1 MPRVAQHD
9 ERGCVPHEDS
19 LYTSAQGQEKM
30 SDNPGRQNTIGP
42 MSGIVGHTLYALL
55 GLRAAEARNL
65 PIAVLLR
72 RHQASYLAG
81 AYLGCDI
88 QAMPEAVCVETGE
101 EVGFGTVPVE
111 KSPYTGGPVRPFRL
125 PVRGAEFTARQIHE
139 LFYGRSH
146 LVLGWREQERRLA
159 VPWDRLP
166 AYFAAVVC
174 DGLDSYGPGERP
186 LAYAFG
192 WMAHVVSDALIKGA
206 QPGLSLH
213 LLDGQYTPRNRPIQD
228 LVSFHEVGR
237 KELGLNW
244 AALLTDLAETP
255 VEPIQSHYMRV
266 GIPNGAL
273 GREFGDGWAPERAW
287 LLEAVLVENR
297 RFLRHY
303 VPAVLADMELHET
316 SAGPDCNET
325 LRQTVGLSYPE
336 MVELAQKA
344 DFRHTLWQIGAAV
357 ADMFASVTQREPRL
371 ADVRAQRGPSWEG
384 LTRRWRKTAR

>member
-1 MPRVAQHD
+1 M
-9 ERGCVPHEDS
+9 G
-19 LYTSAQGQEKM
+19 T
-30 SDNPGRQNTIGP
+30 

-55 GLRAAEARNL
+55 GLRAAEARKL
-65 PIAVLLR
+65 PVVALLH
-72 RHQASYLAG
+72 RHLASYLAG

-88 QAMPEAVCVETGE
+88 QAMPEAICVETGE

-125 PVRGAEFTARQIHE
+125 SVRGAAFTPRQIHE

-146 LVLGWREQERRLA
+146 LVLGWRQEDRQLA
-159 VPWDRLP
+159 IPWDRLP
-166 AYFAAVVC
+166 AYFADVVC

-192 WMAHVVSDALIKGA
+192 WMVHVVSDALIKGV
-206 QPGLSLH
+206 QPGLSLR

-255 VEPIQSHYMRV
+255 AEPIQLHYMRV
-266 GIPNGAL
+266 GLPDGAL
-273 GREFGDGWAPERAW
+273 GREFGDGWALEKAW
-287 LLEAVLVENR
+287 LLEAVLSENR
-297 RFLRHY
+297 RFLRRY
-303 VPAVLADMELHET
+303 VPSVLADMELHET
-316 SAGPDCNET
+316 PAGLDCNET
-325 LRQTVGLSYPE
+325 LRHTAGLSYPE

-344 DFRHTLWQIGAAV
+344 DFRHTLWQIGEAV
-357 ADMFASVTQREPRL
+357 ADRFSSVARRESRL
-371 ADVRAQRGPSWEG
+371 ANVRTERNPSWEE
-384 LTRRWRKTAR
+384 LAKRWRKTTP

>member
-1 MPRVAQHD
+1 
-9 ERGCVPHEDS
+9 
-19 LYTSAQGQEKM
+19 
-30 SDNPGRQNTIGP
+30 

-65 PIAVLLR
+65 PVVALLR
-72 RHQASYLAG
+72 RHLASYLAG

-88 QAMPEAVCVETGE
+88 QAMPEALCVETGE

-125 PVRGAEFTARQIHE
+125 SARGAEFTPREIQE

-146 LVLGWREQERRLA
+146 LVLGWRQEDRQLA

-166 AYFAAVVC
+166 TYFANVVR

-186 LAYAFG
+186 LAYTFG
-192 WMAHVVSDALIKGA
+192 WMVHVVSDALIKGV
-206 QPGLSLH
+206 QPGLNLH

-266 GIPNGAL
+266 RIPDGAL
-273 GREFGDGWAPERAW
+273 GREFGDGWAPEKAW
-287 LLEAVLVENR
+287 LLEAVLLENR
-297 RFLRHY
+297 RFLRRY
-303 VPAVLADMELHET
+303 VPAVLADMELHQT
-316 SAGPDCNET
+316 PAGPDCNET
-325 LRQTVGLSYPE
+325 LRKTVGLSYPE
-336 MVELAQKA
+336 MVELARKA
-344 DFRHTLWQIGAAV
+344 DFRHTLWQIGEAV
-357 ADMFASVTQREPRL
+357 AAIFTSVAQREPRL
-371 ADVRAQRGPSWEG
+371 SGMRADRSPSWEE
-384 LTRRWRKTAR
+384 LTKRWRKTAP

>member
-1 MPRVAQHD
+1 
-9 ERGCVPHEDS
+9 
-19 LYTSAQGQEKM
+19 
-30 SDNPGRQNTIGP
+30 

-65 PIAVLLR
+65 PIAAILH
-72 RHQASYLAG
+72 RHLASYLAG

-88 QAMPEAVCVETGE
+88 QAIPEAICVETGE

-125 PVRGAEFTARQIHE
+125 SVRGAGFTPRQIHE

-146 LVLGWREQERRLA
+146 LVLGWRNEDRPFA

-166 AYFAAVVC
+166 AYFADVVR
-174 DGLDSYGPGERP
+174 DGFDSYGPGERP
-186 LAYAFG
+186 LAYVFG
-192 WMAHVVSDALIKGA
+192 WMVHVVSDALIKGV

-255 VEPIQSHYMRV
+255 AEPIQPHYMR
-266 GIPNGAL
+266 IALPDGAL

-297 RFLRHY
+297 RFLRRY
-303 VPAVLADMELHET
+303 VPAVLAEMELRQT
-316 SAGPDCNET
+316 AAGLDCNES
-325 LRQTVGLSYPE
+325 LRKAAGLSYPE
-336 MVELAQKA
+336 MVELAHKA
-344 DFRHTLWQIGAAV
+344 DFRHTLRQIGEAV
-357 ADMFASVTQREPRL
+357 ADTFTSVVQREPRL
-371 ADVRAQRGPSWEG
+371 SGVHADRGPSWEE
-384 LTRRWRKTAR
+384 LTRRWRRTTP

>member
-1 MPRVAQHD
+1 
-9 ERGCVPHEDS
+9 
-19 LYTSAQGQEKM
+19 
-30 SDNPGRQNTIGP
+30 

-65 PIAVLLR
+65 PVVALLH
-72 RHQASYLAG
+72 RHLASYLAG

-125 PVRGAEFTARQIHE
+125 SVRGAQFTPRQIHE

-146 LVLGWREQERRLA
+146 LVLGWTKEERQLA
-159 VPWDRLP
+159 VSWDQLP
-166 AYFAAVVC
+166 AYFADVVG
-174 DGLDSYGPGERP
+174 DGFGSYGPGERP
-186 LAYAFG
+186 LAYVFG
-192 WMAHVVSDALIKGA
+192 WMVHVVSDALIKGV
-206 QPGLSLH
+206 QPGLDLR

-266 GIPNGAL
+266 GIPDGAL
-273 GREFGDGWAPERAW
+273 GREFGDGWAPEKAW
-287 LLEAVLVENR
+287 LLEAVLSENR
-297 RFLRHY
+297 RFLRRY

-316 SAGPDCNET
+316 PAGLDCNEA
-325 LRQTVGLSYPE
+325 LRKTVGLSYPE
-336 MVELAQKA
+336 MVELARKA

-357 ADMFASVTQREPRL
+357 ADMFASVVQREPRL
-371 ADVRAQRGPSWEG
+371 ARITAHHNPSWEE
-384 LTRRWRKTAR
+384 LTKRWRRILP